1 MYLVFTS
8 ETNIS
13 PAFVFDLLY
22 QIMKVFRDFCGILS
36 EESIRKNFVL
46 IYEIIEEMIVS
57 HNSSQDFG
65 IPQLSST
72 EAIKPYIVNE
82 AVQIVTHTIAG
93 RAFKPSIF
101 SATMPSTA
109 ITRPMQIKQGKHKN

>member
-8 ETNIS
+8 ETNVS

-57 HNSSQDFG
+57 GSIISGFWNSST
-65 IPQLSST
+65 QL
-72 EAIKPYIVNE
+72 N
-82 AVQIVTHTIAG
+82 
-93 RAFKPSIF
+93 
-101 SATMPSTA
+101 
-109 ITRPMQIKQGKHKN
+109 